1 MSSYVSMRVDTS
13 LGRMMLLQ
21 TLGSIRLTRTDG
33 SELDEVLR
41 QPKRLALLAYL
52 SSPRPGVWHRRDVL
66 LAAFWPGLDTAHART
81 ALRNALYVLRQHLD
95 DGVIRTR
102 GDEEVSIDPSLLR
115 TDAAL
120 LEADV
125 AAGRFGDALARYEGD
140 ALPGLHVGEAEGFE
154 TWLHEERMRTRV
166 LARSAGLGVA
176 AACEE
181 SGDFAGAIE
190 ALAGVL
196 KVDPID
202 ESVVRRLVTL
212 LDVAGHRARAL
223 DVYERF
229 RARLA
234 EEFEAEPSVETV
246 RLADAIRS
254 RRVPDREPLQ
264 PHSPAA
270 IAPGASA
277 GPADVVVR
285 APVETVTEASG
296 LGSRPRHTHR
306 IAVLSTA
313 LVLVAASIA
322 TYLTRQFHP
331 TARPQTLL
339 VLPMKNATN
348 RPDLGYLATGIDDE
362 IVTRLRGIGGLET
375 TKSANWSLRD
385 ATPIDLPRIGNE
397 FGARVA
403 FDGKLSQESDSFV
416 VTGYVVD
423 IASGTRSDVGRH
435 AFLVD
440 QARDVSSRVSAA
452 IAGVMFRAPVTE
464 MPRGRSDR
472 IDAESFR
479 LTMKGWHD
487 LLFEDGASE
496 ATARQTFEEAIR
508 RDATNA
514 RAWAGLSSYW
524 ATAVTVMSV
533 PFDEGI
539 EQSERAAS
547 KALELD
553 SLEGSAWLNL
563 AAMRAYKTH
572 SMRAVEP
579 LIAKAIAV
587 DPANPEIQQVKSALY
602 RHAWAWNEAR
612 DAARIARRLD
622 PMRAGLIDRE
632 AIIGLCSNRPSEAL
646 ELYRSLVMI
655 SPRAAL
661 GHGGVARSLARLGK
675 WDEAVAEL
683 RIAWPPKTARD
694 SALRDTLARGEL
706 GYWQLIHADG
716 KPRLDETLARVREG
730 KWVAPMRIAF
740 DQMAAGEIDA
750 GLDEMAKAAAKGDV
764 AVYRAVCQPNADEA
778 RSWPRFWQILESLPK
793 WDLARP
799 VPRPYPSQLPLPR
812 P

>member
-1 MSSYVSMRVDTS
+1 
-13 LGRMMLLQ
+13 MLLQ

-102 GDEEVSIDPSLLR
+102 GDEEVSIDPSLLM

-154 TWLHEERMRTRV
+154 NWLQEERLRTRI
-166 LARSAGLGVA
+166 LARNAGLGMA

-181 SGDFAGAIE
+181 SGDFAGAAE
-190 ALAGVL
+190 ALSRVL
-196 KVDPID
+196 KLDPID
-202 ESVVRRLVTL
+202 ESVVRRLIMAL
-212 LDVAGHRARAL
+212 ERAGHRARAL

-234 EEFEAEPSVETV
+234 EEFDAEPSAETV
-246 RLADAIRS
+246 RLVDVVRS
-254 RRVPDREPLQ
+254 RRVPAREPLQ

-270 IAPGASA
+270 AAADASV
-277 GPADVVVR
+277 GLADVVVR
-285 APVETVTEASG
+285 APVETPTEASG
-296 LGSRPRHTHR
+296 LTSKPRRTRR
-306 IAVLSTA
+306 IAALSTA
-313 LVLVAASIA
+313 LVVAAA
-322 TYLTRQFHP
+322 VVAAGLTRQFYP
-331 TARPQTLL
+331 TSRPQTLL
-339 VLPMKNATN
+339 VLPMKNATD
-348 RPDLGYLATGIDDE
+348 RADLAYLATGIDDE

-375 TKSANWSLRD
+375 TQSANWALRD
-385 ATPIDLPRIGNE
+385 STPVDLPRIGNE

-403 FDGKLSQESDSFV
+403 FDGRLSQESDSFV

-423 IASGTRSDVGRH
+423 IASGTRSDIGRH

-452 IAGVMFRAPVTE
+452 IAGVIFRAPLTE

-479 LTMKGWHD
+479 LTMQGWHD
-487 LLFEDGASE
+487 LLSEGVASR
-496 ATARQTFEEAIR
+496 AMAQQSFEEAIR

-514 RAWAGLSSYW
+514 RAWAGLSSFW
-524 ATAVTVMSV
+524 ANAVTVGNV

-547 KALELD
+547 RALELD

-572 SMRAVEP
+572 SMRVVEP

-612 DAARIARRLD
+612 DAVRFARRLD
-622 PMRAGLIDRE
+622 PMRAGLVDRE
-632 AIIGLCSNRPSEAL
+632 AIIGLCSNKPSEAL
-646 ELYRSLVMI
+646 ELYRSLVTI
-655 SPRAAL
+655 SPRGAL
-661 GHGGVARSLARLGK
+661 GHRGVARSLARLGK

-694 SALRDTLARGEL
+694 SALRDTLARGKR
-706 GYWQLIHADG
+706 GYWQLIHAEG
-716 KPRLDETLARVREG
+716 KPRLDETLALVRVG
-730 KWVAPMRIAF
+730 KWVAPMRIAS
-740 DQMAAGEIDA
+740 DRLAAGEIDA
-750 GLDEMAKAAAKGDV
+750 GLDDMAKAAAKGDI
-764 AVYRAVCQPNADEA
+764 AVYRAVCQMDMDEA
-778 RSWPRFWQILESLPK
+778 RSSPRFWTILESLPK

-799 VPRPYPSQLPLPR
+799 VPRP
-812 P
+812 